1 MKNETTNYK
10 GFTPP
15 TLDEINKY
23 KEYNVPIEHI
33 IMFLERYDI
42 LTPLGGGMVH
52 LKTSDENLF
61 KLYMNDE
68 MTEEDT
74 WLVLS
79 QMNEWK
85 EMIKKT

>member
-15 TLDEINKY
+15 T
-23 KEYNVPIEHI
+23 IEELKKGG
-33 IMFLERYDI
+33 FQTYDI
-42 LTPLGGGMVH
+42 YTPLGGGVVH
-52 LKTSDENLF
+52 IETTDKNLLN
-61 KLYMNDE
+61 LYVNDE

-74 WLVLS
+74 WLVIS

-85 EMIKKT
+85 EMIKNT

>member
-1 MKNETTNYK
+1 MKKITTTYK

-23 KEYNVPIEHI
+23 KEYNVPTEHI

-42 LTPLGGGMVH
+42 YTPLGGGMVH
-52 LKTSDENLF
+52 LKTTDENLF
-61 KLYMNDE
+61 QLYMNDE

-74 WLVLS
+74 RLVIS

-85 EMIKKT
+85 EMIKNP